1 MKYIFLDIDGTL
13 FDHSAGRIP
22 ESAYKAIELAR
33 EGGNKIFIST
43 GRSCCLLNPVE
54 DIESEGAI
62 SASGAFVQVG
72 DEVIYEE
79 NIPQEEIDNIV
90 KYCNECDVAYI
101 LEGKKRVYMNFSISD
116 FYDMSNPDNKSINDF
131 FTQDLF
137 HPITSYQPGEDIIF
151 KMSLY
156 ALEQD
161 NLYKLRERLPDKYH
175 MIISQPNKNIPF
187 SSELTL
193 KKNNKASGIQKILD
207 YYGADMKD
215 TIAIGD
221 SLNDLEMIQES
232 AVGIAMGNADER
244 LKEHADFI
252 TTDIDKDGIYLAF
265 KKYGMI

>member
-13 FDHSAGRIP
+13 FDHSAGHIP

-33 EGGNKIFIST
+33 RGGNKIFIST
-43 GRSCCLLNPVE
+43 GRSCCLLDPVKN
-54 DIESEGAI
+54 ITVEGAI

-72 DEVIYEE
+72 DKVIYEE
-79 NIPQEEIDNIV
+79 NIPNQEVGDIV
-90 KYCNECDVAYI
+90 NYCNECDVVYI
-101 LEGKKRVYMNFSISD
+101 LEGNKRVYMNFSISD
-116 FYDMSNPDNKSINDF
+116 FYDMSNPNNRTIHDF
-131 FTQDLF
+131 FTQKSF
-137 HPITSYQPGEDIIF
+137 HPIAAYRPDEDVVY

-161 NLYKLRERLPDKYH
+161 NLFKLRERLPDKYH

-193 KKNNKASGIQKILD
+193 KKNNKASGIRKILE
-207 YYGADMKD
+207 YYGGDMKD

-232 AVGIAMGNADER
+232 AIGIAMGNADER
-244 LKEHADFI
+244 LKKYADYI
-252 TTDIDKDGIYLAF
+252 TEDIGKDGIYLAF
-265 KKYGMI
+265 EKYDII